1 MKFMKMKKLRDHI
14 EKSGQ
19 AVDRDMIWGVIRYV
33 IVGFSTFCLDYFLNW
48 LFISV
53 VGINYLIVGY
63 IAAPFV
69 LVFNFV
75 SHKFWSFR
83 DVGSATGKTQVQIF
97 RYIVLIVLNSI
108 MNMILMYTFYGW
120 LELPLIWARV
130 VCTGIGII
138 WTFPILRLWVYKPSE
153 RFL

>member
-1 MKFMKMKKLRDHI
+1 VKKLSNVRNP
-14 EKSGQ
+14 SG
-19 AVDRDMIWGVIRYV
+19 AALKPDVIWGMVKYV
-33 IVGFSTFCLDYFLNW
+33 IVGFSTFGLDYFINW
-48 LFISV
+48 LLISV
-53 VGINYLIVGY
+53 IGINYLIVGY

-69 LVFNFV
+69 LLFNFF

-83 DVGSATGKTQVQIF
+83 DVGSATGKTQVQVF
-97 RYIVLIVLNSI
+97 RYIVLIILNSI
-108 MNMILMYTFYGW
+108 MNMVLMYIFYGW

-130 VCTGIGII
+130 VCTAIGII